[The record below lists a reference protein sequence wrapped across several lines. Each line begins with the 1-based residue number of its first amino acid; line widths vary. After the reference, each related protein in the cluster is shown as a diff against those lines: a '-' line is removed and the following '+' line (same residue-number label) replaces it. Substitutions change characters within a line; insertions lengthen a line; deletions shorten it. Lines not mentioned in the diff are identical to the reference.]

1 MEKSEEYLNIE
12 ETHKKF
18 MKLCDDELNKISGDL
33 GSLLKSL
40 RYYEN
45 HKDDISVDLNRVSDI
60 EYQLNDRL
68 DNATDSVEVEI
79 STLQSYLDRVEY
91 MSDTYKLVKKCM
103 NDLKGILARIN
114 HMDESL
120 HSIKI

>member
-33 GSLLKSL
+33 GSLLKSI
-40 RYYEN
+40 RYYKE
-45 HKDDISVDLNRVSDI
+45 HIDEISVNRERLADI
-60 EYQLNDRL
+60 EYQLNDKL

-79 STLQSYLDRVEY
+79 ATLQSYLDRVEY
-91 MSDTYKLVKKCM
+91 MSDTYKLVKNCM